1 MATYGN
7 YALRLPA
14 SLMADLRAAAERDG
28 VSMNGFIV
36 QAVAE
41 KVAALRARG
50 FLGDLT
56 PEEQA
61 VYLDGRAA
69 RSREGRLS
77 KLIAKAGT
85 TDEVLPGD
93 ELPAGWL
100 PDSEPGDDVAADSG
114 PRQRV

>member
-14 SLMADLRAAAERDG
+14 SLMEDLPIAAESDG

-50 FLGDLT
+50 LLADLT

-61 VYLDGRAA
+61 AYLAERASHA
-69 RSREGRLS
+69 RENRMSEIL
-77 KLIAKAGT
+77 KLAGT
-85 TDEVLPGD
+85 AEAVRTGD
-93 ELPAGWL
+93 EIPDRWL
-100 PDSEPGDDVAADSG
+100 D
-114 PRQRV
+114 